1 MELSGKLIAFEGIEG
16 SGKSTQILNASAWLT
31 NKGFTHLVTREP
43 GGTHIGQQIRQL
55 LLNCNPGPAPMAELL
70 LYYADRWQHAK
81 EILLPAMRRGEIVL
95 TDRFYHS
102 SLAYQ
107 GYGREIDHQIIRQLN
122 HSLAEKLTPLLVILF
137 DLPAQEAL
145 RRIRGERDRLE
156 SEGPDFHERVRHG
169 YLHLADNDASFRIV
183 DACLTEDAVFEQ
195 VEVILEHF
203 LERRG
208 Q

>member
-16 SGKSTQILNASAWLT
+16 SGKSTQILNASAWLAS
-31 NKGFTHLVTREP
+31 KGFAHLVTREP
-43 GGTHIGQQIRQL
+43 GGTPIGQQIRQL
-55 LLNCNPGPAPMAELL
+55 LLNYEPGPAPMAELL
-70 LYYADRWQHAK
+70 LYYADRWQHAE

-107 GYGREIDHQIIRQLN
+107 GYGREIDHQVIQQLN

-137 DLPAQEAL
+137 DLPAEEAL

-156 SEGPDFHERVRHG
+156 SEELDFHERVRHG
-169 YLHLADNDASFRIV
+169 YLRLAANDASFRIV
-183 DACLTEDAVFEQ
+183 DARLAEGAIFEQ
-195 VEVILEHF
+195 VEAILEHL
-203 LERRG
+203 LEKRG
-208 Q
+208 E